1 MIYFII
7 IGLIISASSVYINAD
22 LVLGLLFIIG
32 FYLIY
37 SFGSVLIVNL
47 FNSKIERVFKRFY
60 IVFTF
65 NLAGLKNLINLINE
79 CLKIFKYMW
88 VLNYSLIDF
97 LKLIQYNN
105 LKSLNNLISI
115 NNILWIKNWVYIKD
129 KTEAQKNVYNIFLI
143 NKLVDIL
150 YLNNFKIELYKKPN
164 IV

>member
-1 MIYFII
+1 MTYFII
-7 IGLIISASSVYINAD
+7 VGLIISASSVYINAD

-37 SFGSVLIVNL
+37 SFGSELIVNL

-79 CLKIFKYMW
+79 CLRIFKYMW
-88 VLNYSLIDF
+88 ILNYSLIDF
-97 LKLIQYNN
+97 LKTIQYNN

-115 NNILWIKNWVYIKD
+115 NNILWIKNWVYLKD
-129 KTEAQKNVYNIFLI
+129 KTEAQKSAYNIFLI
-143 NKLVDIL
+143 NKLVDLI
-150 YLNNFKIELYKKPN
+150 YLNSVKIELYKKPN